1 MNIFFESIILIV
13 TGILVLKLT
22 GSKSVSQMTRAEIII
37 VASIG
42 RIIVEP
48 VLSSKVGSS
57 ILAAC
62 IFSGVLL
69 IIHYLEMK
77 SRKMEQF
84 LNGNSIII
92 IQSGKILQNNLRR
105 AKMTEQQLLMYLR
118 EQGIHDIKILQQATV
133 EPNGRVG
140 YQLTAGAQPVTCEML
155 EKILHQYNL
164 KKIVNMEI
172 Y

>member
-1 MNIFFESIILIV
+1 MNIFFESITLII

-37 VASIG
+37 IVSIG

-48 VLSSKVGSS
+48 VLSRKVVPS

-69 IIHYLEMK
+69 IIHYLEMN
-77 SRKMEQF
+77 SRGIEEF
-84 LNGNSIII
+84 LNGNSIVII
-92 IQSGKILQNNLRR
+92 ENGKILNNNLRR
-105 AKMTEQQLLMYLR
+105 AKMTEQQLLMCLR
-118 EQGIHDIKILQQATV
+118 EQGIHDIKTLQQATA

-155 EKILHQYNL
+155 EKILHQYTL
-164 KKIVNMEI
+164 KK
-172 Y
+172 

>member
-164 KKIVNMEI
+164 KKNS
-172 Y
+172 

>member
-133 EPNGRVG
+133 KPNGRVG

-164 KKIVNMEI
+164 KKNS
-172 Y
+172 